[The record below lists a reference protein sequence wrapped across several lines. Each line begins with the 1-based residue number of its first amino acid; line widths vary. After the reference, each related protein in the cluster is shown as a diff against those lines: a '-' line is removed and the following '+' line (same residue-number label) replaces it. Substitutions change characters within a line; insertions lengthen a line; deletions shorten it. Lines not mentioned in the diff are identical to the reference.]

1 MHEEENQKNIV
12 CFRGI
17 RVTKKLTVNGFIF

>member
-12 CFRGI
+12 CFQGI
-17 RVTKKLTVNGFIF
+17 RGTIKLTVNGFIF